1 MNMKPQFLTKSGH
14 YIVPSS
20 STALILS
27 LGYGFATKN
36 QMMKKDMNY
45 ICPLNLNVFSRLLY
59 YFSFWTES
67 K

>member
-1 MNMKPQFLTKSGH
+1 MNMKPMFLIKSSY
-14 YIVPSS
+14 YIPSS
-20 STALILS
+20 STALILF